1 VGFQDSQGNNNQRTR
16 LSSDHNPHS
25 KYPRP
30 RFQLLQTRPLRQH
43 NQSLAHVEISLFA
56 NLAAHSGDHTPV
68 VDLVALLLLHHVLH
82 IPLAQLPHYYILTI
96 L

>member
-1 VGFQDSQGNNNQRTR
+1 VGFQDSHGNNNQRTR

-30 RFQLLQTRPLRQH
+30 RFQLLQLRPLRQH
-43 NQSLAHVEISLFA
+43 NQSLPQVDISLIA
-56 NLAAHSGDHTPV
+56 NLASHPGDHPPV
-68 VDLVALLLLHHVLH
+68 VDMVALLLLHHVLH